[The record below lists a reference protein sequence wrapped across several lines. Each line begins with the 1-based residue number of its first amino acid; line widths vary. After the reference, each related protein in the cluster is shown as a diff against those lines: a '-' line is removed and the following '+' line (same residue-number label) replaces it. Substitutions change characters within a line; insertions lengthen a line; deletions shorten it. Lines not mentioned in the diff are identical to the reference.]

1 MPIVP
6 HTAPSMASTNRLT
19 SLMRPGM
26 SPALNNAI
34 YTPRLTAASF
44 STSASLMADPPKKQA
59 KPGMRV
65 MNHKQKGAARTLRI
79 KKKAFVKTGRPPAPG
94 ERKALRKRIVLSN
107 TNALEVPGLL
117 EMTPETVS
125 DTKNIGQVAV
135 IPGEVVDQLRA
146 VEAFKITQA
155 WKLFRAPSMLVR
167 EETVALANKM
177 EEAATKKETNITIL
191 DGARGTGKSMLLLQA
206 MATAFSKGWVV
217 ISLPEGKTT
226 L

>member
-1 MPIVP
+1 
-6 HTAPSMASTNRLT
+6 
-19 SLMRPGM
+19 M

-34 YTPRLTAASF
+34 YSPLLATAPF
-44 STSASLMADPPKKQA
+44 TTSASLNAEPKKPQ

-117 EMTPETVS
+117 KMTPETVA
-125 DTKNIGQVAV
+125 KAENIGQVAE

-167 EETVALANKM
+167 EETVALVKKM
-177 EEAATKKETNITIL
+177 EKAAAEKATDITIL
-191 DGARGTGKSMLLLQA
+191 DGPRGTGKSMLLLQA

-226 L
+226 HYNISFNAGLCG

>member
-1 MPIVP
+1 
-6 HTAPSMASTNRLT
+6 
-19 SLMRPGM
+19 M

-34 YTPRLTAASF
+34 YTPRLATAAF
-44 STSASLMADPPKKQA
+44 TTSASLNAEPKKPQ

-117 EMTPETVS
+117 KMTPETVANA
-125 DTKNIGQVAV
+125 DNVGQVAE

-167 EETVALANKM
+167 EETVALVKKM
-177 EEAATKKETNITIL
+177 EKAAAEKATDITIL
-191 DGARGTGKSMLLLQA
+191 DGPRGTGKSMLLLQA

-226 L
+226 HYNFSEAVGLCG